1 MPTLHVR
8 NVPDVLYEAL
18 RKRAEEQGTS
28 IGAEAIAALQ
38 RAMRTDLAG
47 VREVLADYEPRRPTA
62 RRGTP
67 PAAELVREDR
77 DRR

>member
-8 NVPDVLYEAL
+8 NVPEALYEAL
-18 RKRAEEQGTS
+18 RRRADEQGTS

-38 RAMRTDLAG
+38 RAMRTDLVG
-47 VREVLADYEPRRPTA
+47 VREVLADYHPHRPVA
-62 RRGTP
+62 KPGTP
-67 PAAELVREDR
+67 SAADLVREDR